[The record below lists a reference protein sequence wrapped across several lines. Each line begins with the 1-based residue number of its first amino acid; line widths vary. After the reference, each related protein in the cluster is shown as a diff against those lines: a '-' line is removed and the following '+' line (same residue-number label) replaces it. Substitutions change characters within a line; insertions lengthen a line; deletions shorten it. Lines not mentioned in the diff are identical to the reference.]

1 MEYRHQLERIKSL
14 NIGKGQHYRGDCI
27 FCLNRNTLSV
37 RNENGKLTWN
47 CFHSSC
53 DSKGISDTSVTVD
66 DLQNFLHSK
75 KESDRTLSQAFTVPK
90 EFVTVYGNN
99 KARAYIDKY
108 QLENTEAR
116 LMYDVKQ
123 DRLVFLVEDDGQVIG
138 AIGRAMVE
146 GSVPKWYKYSNFS
159 YPFIVGT
166 NKYVGVLVE
175 DCVSACKVAMA
186 NLTGVA
192 ILGTSLKEDYIIPIA
207 DRIDKCVVCLDKD
220 ATDKSFKIRDALSYH
235 IPTYVEMIDKDL
247 KHYSI
252 NELKEWGEELCTK
265 IGL

>member
-1 MEYRHQLERIKSL
+1 
-14 NIGKGQHYRGDCI
+14 
-27 FCLNRNTLSV
+27 
-37 RNENGKLTWN
+37 
-47 CFHSSC
+47 
-53 DSKGISDTSVTVD
+53 
-66 DLQNFLHSK
+66 
-75 KESDRTLSQAFTVPK
+75 
-90 EFVTVYGNN
+90 
-99 KARAYIDKY
+99 
-108 QLENTEAR
+108 
-116 LMYDVKQ
+116 
-123 DRLVFLVEDDGQVIG
+123 
-138 AIGRAMVE
+138 
-146 GSVPKWYKYSNFS
+146 
-159 YPFIVGT
+159 
-166 NKYVGVLVE
+166 VGVLVE

-220 ATDKSFKIRDALSYH
+220 ATNKSFKIRDALSYH

>member
-1 MEYRHQLERIKSL
+1 MEYKYQLEKIKSL
-14 NIGKGQHYRGDCI
+14 NVGKGQHYRGDCI

-53 DSKGISDTSVTVD
+53 DSKGMSDSLITVD
-66 DLQNFLHSK
+66 DLQNFMDNKNKSHHDYSV
-75 KESDRTLSQAFTVPK
+75 TYTIPK

-99 KARAYIDKY
+99 KARQYIDKFG
-108 QLENTEAR
+108 LADTEAR

-123 DRLVFLVEDDGQVIG
+123 DRLVFLIENDGQVVG

-146 GSVPKWYKYSNFS
+146 DSLPKWYKYSTF
-159 YPFIVGT
+159 PFPFLVGT
-166 NKYVGVLVE
+166 NKYLGILVE

-186 NLTGVA
+186 NLTGIA
-192 ILGTSLKEDYIIPIA
+192 ILGTSLKEEYIIPIV
-207 DRIDKCVVCLDKD
+207 DKVDKCIICLDKD

-247 KHYSI
+247 KYYSVQ
-252 NELKEWGEELCTK
+252 ELKEWGEKLCNK
-265 IGL
+265 IGG